1 MRKPACLRWMLVH
14 ALTTS
19 ALSLLILV
27 PLVRLSLPD
36 VRKDDTDG
44 DQETMHR
51 LLAVSELLQSSRLEA
66 DEGSQ
71 PVQNRHASGMSSPT
85 ACMTRS
91 LFSSQRAILLPV
103 FDSGGTRWRCDPPWG

>member
-1 MRKPACLRWMLVH
+1 M
-14 ALTTS
+14 S
-19 ALSLLILV
+19 ASDVCPSADNLSQVI
-27 PLVRLSLPD
+27 LVRLVLSD
-36 VRKDDTDG
+36 VRNNDTAG
-44 DQETMHR
+44 DEETIHR

>member
-1 MRKPACLRWMLVH
+1 MGKPACLRWTFVH
-14 ALTTS
+14 PLTTS
-19 ALSLLILV
+19 ALSLLILL
-27 PLVRLSLPD
+27 PLVRLVLPD
-36 VRKDDTDG
+36 VRKNAAG

-51 LLAVSELLQSSRLEA
+51 LLAVSELLQSPRLEA

-103 FDSGGTRWRCDPPWG
+103 FDWGGTRWRCDPPWG